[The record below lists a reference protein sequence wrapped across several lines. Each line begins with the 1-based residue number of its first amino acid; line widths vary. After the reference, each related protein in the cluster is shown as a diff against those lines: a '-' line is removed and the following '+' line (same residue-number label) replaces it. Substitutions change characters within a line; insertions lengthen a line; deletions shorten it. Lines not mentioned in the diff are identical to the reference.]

1 MNGLPRTGRAW
12 QMTLAINVLKGQG
25 PGTAV
30 GKNVGKTGG
39 TGKLLCGQQGIVPG
53 GPVCHRS
60 CLFPVS
66 LEGEGAGDTGQT
78 LDRSPFRP
86 LATTAQAGEMVGAKS
101 RVGWDPDWLTRNL
114 PGMGPSVVG
123 ISTSI
128 SMLSPSLSPQSI
140 LPSSSCSPTGCFLS
154 VGLKRQIG
162 AEILTG
168 GHVSLGTHTGLWSCT
183 LTTDIKP
190 GQDITHFTTDSVLRV
205 SAVTYRPLSCSLSVP
220 GRGTA

>member
-1 MNGLPRTGRAW
+1 MWPARHCPWRQL
-12 QMTLAINVLKGQG
+12 
-25 PGTAV
+25 
-30 GKNVGKTGG
+30 
-39 TGKLLCGQQGIVPG
+39 
-53 GPVCHRS
+53 VCHRS

-183 LTTDIKP
+183 LTTDVKP
-190 GQDITHFTTDSVLRV
+190 RRDITHFTTDSVLRL
-205 SAVTYRPLSCSLSVP
+205 SAVTYRPLSCPLSVP